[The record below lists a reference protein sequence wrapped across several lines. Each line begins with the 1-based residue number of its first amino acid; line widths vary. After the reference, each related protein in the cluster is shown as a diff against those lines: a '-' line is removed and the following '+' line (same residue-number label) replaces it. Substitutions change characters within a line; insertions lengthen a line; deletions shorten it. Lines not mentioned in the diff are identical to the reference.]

1 MDTRVV
7 GDGLVRVKNL
17 AFFYIKFKT
26 NCEIFIYNTD
36 QSLHTL
42 FFGKIS
48 LYTTFSSNKKNAG
61 FFISKLDE
69 ILQNLNV
76 TDLYY
81 RLVTIVTYATFAI
94 CIQLIDIFVYPIK
107 QHLQKEWNT
116 YEHFQTIIWFIIFIK
131 ISLIII
137 AMFPVLL

>member
-1 MDTRVV
+1 MVSKTKKSSIFST
-7 GDGLVRVKNL
+7 LNLKQIVKYSIIILINL
-17 AFFYIKFKT
+17 FTPFSLERF
-26 NCEIFIYNTD
+26 NFI
-36 QSLHTL
+36 LHSVQ
-42 FFGKIS
+42 I
-48 LYTTFSSNKKNAG
+48 KKNAG

-81 RLVTIVTYATFAI
+81 RLVYVTYATFAI

-116 YEHFQTIIWFIIFIK
+116 YEHFQTIIRFIIFIK
-131 ISLIII
+131 INLIII
-137 AMFPVLL
+137 SMFPVLL